1 MAPILRTP
9 NDRKN
14 MSEQPTTNDKIM
26 RTRKMKRK
34 KVTQSAA
41 DKSRMEILRK
51 KRESERLRRLKI
63 KNDPALYDEYLK
75 SEKARYQR
83 KK

>member
-63 KNDPALYDEYLK
+63 KNDPALYD
-75 SEKARYQR
+75 
-83 KK
+83 